1 MFSRGSEKR
10 TQYQRFDF
18 RLITPNQFL
27 RFDIFPLPLPLSPR
41 GWTQFYRKL
50 QTEQI
55 PMTRQAKLRTYAF
68 DQISKLRQ
76 SRCCIRNE
84 RHIMEEIRHC
94 HSSDTF
100 SGVQLTF
107 PIPSEESG
115 QRDRRIDKYIL
126 STLLLRAP
134 LDLTK
139 LDITRL

>member
-1 MFSRGSEKR
+1 MFNRGSRNEHSINVSILDDRTEPIPPIRHPSSTFPCLPVGGHNFSESFRLNNSDDTPSEASHLYLRPNFKIKTISLLHQKR
-10 TQYQRFDF
+10 T
-18 RLITPNQFL
+18 P
-27 RFDIFPLPLPLSPR
+27 
-41 GWTQFYRKL
+41 
-50 QTEQI
+50 
-55 PMTRQAKLRTYAF
+55 
-68 DQISKLRQ
+68 
-76 SRCCIRNE
+76 
-84 RHIMEEIRHC
+84 IMEEIKHC

-107 PIPSEESG
+107 PIRSEESG